1 MVFSKEFL
9 LGSLKRLAEKV
20 KNGDT
25 VGDIDKDYLVV
36 KTVLLV
42 SDGKITEDDAAEVAE
57 VLEPV
62 SEQVT
67 EPQV

>member
-20 KNGDT
+20 KDGST

-42 SDGKITEDDAAEVAE
+42 SDGKITEDDAAEVAR

>member
-1 MVFSKEFL
+1 MVFSKEIL
-9 LGSLKRLAEKV
+9 LASLKRLAENV
-20 KNGDT
+20 KNGGT

-42 SDGKITEDDAAEVAE
+42 SDGKITEDDAAEVVG

>member
-20 KNGDT
+20 KDGSK

-36 KTVLLV
+36 KTAGLVL
-42 SDGKITEDDAAEVAE
+42 DGKITEEDAAEVALIFE
-57 VLEPV
+57 PTPEEPV
-62 SEQVT
+62 QPE
-67 EPQV
+67 E

>member
-20 KNGDT
+20 KDGGV

-36 KTVLLV
+36 KTEGLVLN
-42 SDGKITEDDAAEVAE
+42 GKITEDDAAVVAA

-62 SEQVT
+62 R
-67 EPQV
+67 EPEV

>member
-20 KNGDT
+20 KNGGT

-36 KTVLLV
+36 KTAGLVL
-42 SDGKITEDDAAEVAE
+42 DGKITEEDAAEVAA
-57 VLEPV
+57 VLESVKEPEAKPV
-62 SEQVT
+62 V
-67 EPQV
+67 

>member
-20 KNGDT
+20 KNGGV

-36 KTVLLV
+36 KTAGLVL
-42 SDGKITEDDAAEVAE
+42 DGKITEEDVAEVAA

-62 SEQVT
+62 A
-67 EPQV
+67 EPEV